1 MTAGCKDTTSCPA
14 RGSTAGTTP
23 TRRSGCK
30 KNYPGEILTQDTTPS
45 IRLLSLVSWQYR
57 LSVKQYQEIHE
68 AKTQRPWRSEM
79 QLLAHAFVDDTPEIN
94 LDNKPLSPGWF
105 YRCQAVF
112 RNALAMCG
120 AAHLANLKLYD
131 ARVADYA
138 LASAPS
144 GLRTVTTQEFLAADR
159 KLWQTISELLIQ
171 KWALDDALYELTAIR
186 NDVPSLL
193 QLRAAA
199 PRAPPDPR
207 GTKRTRQD
215 DSGPRTKGKGK
226 GDGKGNCKKGGP
238 SSPRGGTSSPAANWV
253 DTFQGKQICRR
264 FQTGACTSPK
274 CKYLHV
280 CAIKGCHQAHPAKE
294 HPSNRT

>member
-1 MTAGCKDTTSCPA
+1 MEHVPPKLTQDKIDALID
-14 RGSTAGTTP
+14 RF
-23 TRRSGCK
+23 K
-30 KNYPGEILTQDTTPS
+30 KNYSGEILTQDTTPS
-45 IRLLSLVSWQYR
+45 IRLLSLVHEGLKSRLGWIPWQYR

-79 QLLAHAFVDDTPEIN
+79 QLLAHAFVDDMPEIH
-94 LDNKPLSPGWF
+94 LDNKPLLPGWF
-105 YRCQAVF
+105 YRCQTVF

-199 PRAPPDPR
+199 PRAPPDPQN
-207 GTKRTRQD
+207 TKRTRQD
-215 DSGPRTKGKGK
+215 DSSGPRTKGKGK
-226 GDGKGNCKKGGP
+226 GDGKGKSKKGGP
-238 SSPRGGTSSPAANWV
+238 SWPRGGTSSPAANWV
-253 DTFQGKQICRR
+253 DTFQRKQICRR
-264 FQTGACTSPK
+264 F
-274 CKYLHV
+274 
-280 CAIKGCHQAHPAKE
+280 
-294 HPSNRT
+294 